1 MDKPTEVEIVR
12 AVEEFKN
19 DVIEAFEEKMV
30 SYLMLDIAIEN
41 VTNELKG
48 LLRAHLTRRANINAR
63 KERKSEDKA
72 NATLPDLLQACKTI
86 VANARK
92 HPTGTHTYEITHFDV
107 EVLEKAIAEATE

>member
-72 NATLPDLLQACKTI
+72 NATLLEACKTI
-86 VANARK
+86 AANARK
-92 HPTGTHTYEITHFDV
+92 NPTGTHTYEITHFDV